1 MNVDLRSVVIFLH
14 MQGNS
19 AQKINNDINHVF
31 KKNVIAYSTVTKYI
45 RNLKFTSNDD
55 DDEKS
60 EIKSDHFFEQDV
72 ILKVLRDFPFSSIR
86 EIADMTEIPKTTVHR
101 ILTVELNYIP
111 KHLRWVPHILNYSQK
126 VARVEIAKSL
136 LKKLQK
142 ARQSNFI
149 YFYTGDES
157 WFYLTSDHDLQ
168 WLPADEIPPTRAKK
182 MISDKKYMLTI
193 FWNANGFTV
202 IDVLPDGIKFN
213 SEYFINNIL
222 EDIYKKTT
230 SIRKNSLKKITVH
243 FDNAR
248 PHTSRKVN
256 SYFETHQMKKAP
268 HPPYSPDLAPSD
280 FFLFGFIKSK
290 LLGAKFD
297 TVEDLKETIE
307 GILDDISPELLNRV
321 FLEWEERLLKVI
333 NSKGDYI

>member
-1 MNVDLRSVVIFLH
+1 
-14 MQGNS
+14 
-19 AQKINNDINHVF
+19 
-31 KKNVIAYSTVTKYI
+31 
-45 RNLKFTSNDD
+45 
-55 DDEKS
+55 
-60 EIKSDHFFEQDV
+60 
-72 ILKVLRDFPFSSIR
+72 
-86 EIADMTEIPKTTVHR
+86 MTEIPKTTVHR

-202 IDVLPDGIKFN
+202 IHVLPDGIKFN

-321 FLEWEERLLKVI
+321 FLEWDERLLKVI
-333 NSKGDYI
+333 NSQGDYI